1 MADTQWVVGDD
12 ITGGAKEVAKARVE
26 RSSTPLSWPGSDAF
40 PRKLGRMEWDLVMA
54 HPPIKDERLGQQQ
67 S

>member
-40 PRKLGRMEWDLVMA
+40 PRKLGRME
-54 HPPIKDERLGQQQ
+54 LGSGDGSPTNQG
-67 S
+67 